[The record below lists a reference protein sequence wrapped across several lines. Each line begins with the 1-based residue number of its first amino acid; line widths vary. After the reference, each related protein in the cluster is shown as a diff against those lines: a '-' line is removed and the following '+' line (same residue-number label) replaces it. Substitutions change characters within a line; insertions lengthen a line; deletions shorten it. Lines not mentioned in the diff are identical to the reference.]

1 MPARR
6 ALRLLPL
13 ALAAALLAACS
24 SASPRPVPG
33 GTARA
38 TTATLQP
45 TLSPTDAPT
54 PLGDVSTPVAGSPPV
69 AGRPWYLAIG
79 DSVTSGFTV
88 DPARSG
94 VNSAWALQL
103 QPLLAAT
110 GRRWTLYDTA
120 CPGERTDTYDQLCPG
135 RAQIPFLADTSQHDA
150 AFAAIRAHRA
160 DLRAIFVDLGSNDL
174 LDSERRGVALDA
186 AIAALRTALTRIV
199 ADLRAAAP
207 GVPVVVCN
215 FYDPLANAVGVT
227 LSQLDEV
234 NAVVAQVAAAEHARL
249 ADFRHA
255 VNTVQSGQDP
265 HLCDWIDCAHDDLH
279 PTVAGHARLARA
291 ALAAL
296 LA

>member
-1 MPARR
+1 MPTRR
-6 ALRLLPL
+6 ALPLLPF
-13 ALAAALLAACS
+13 ALAGLLAACS
-24 SASPRPVPG
+24 ASAPAPAHTPRPTP
-33 GTARA
+33 TPIA
-38 TTATLQP
+38 TPQP
-45 TLSPTDAPT
+45 TPAPSDDV
-54 PLGDVSTPVAGSPPV
+54 PVGDVATPVAGSPPV

-88 DPARSG
+88 DPARRG

-103 QPLLAAT
+103 QPLLAGT

-120 CPGERTDTYDQLCPG
+120 CAGERTDTYDALCPG
-135 RAQIPFLADTSQHDA
+135 RAQTPFLQNTSQHDA

-160 DLRAIFVDLGSNDL
+160 DLRAILVDLGSNDL
-174 LDSERRGVALDA
+174 LDAERRGVTLDA
-186 AIAALRTALTRIV
+186 AVAALRTALTRIV

-215 FYDPLANAVGVT
+215 FYDPLANALGTT
-227 LSQLDEV
+227 LAQLDQV
-234 NAVVAQVAAAEHARL
+234 NAMVAQVAAAEHARL

-255 VNTVQSGQDP
+255 INTVQSGTDP

-296 LA
+296 LG